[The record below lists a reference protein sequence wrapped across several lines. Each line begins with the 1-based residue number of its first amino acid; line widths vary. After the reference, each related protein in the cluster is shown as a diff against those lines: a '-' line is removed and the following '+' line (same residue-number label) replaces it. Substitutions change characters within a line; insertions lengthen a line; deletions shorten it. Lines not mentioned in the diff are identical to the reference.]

1 MEKERK
7 KFMDIYLKQ
16 AIMHIVDRKS
26 GDPVFSQMALDL
38 STEYIRDYLTKKI
51 QKLASSQTKTGTLA
65 PDSEI
70 AQLCK
75 QAEKDFIHFSEAFVR
90 RWYEVYQQSE
100 DAPDSDV
107 FVVLYELDEI
117 TYIAFLKVKYTE
129 GFTHYVDANE
139 QGIQNDLIIN
149 RAILPG
155 KAQKAD
161 EGITINLSD
170 FSYELIEKSYTFS
183 GEKMNYFSTKVIESQ
198 PTPSLEDHVKV
209 IKKTAE
215 EIGEKFDTPSYNL
228 VADVKEAVY
237 DTIEEHGQIDTKQ
250 VAEQVFKD
258 NVTAK
263 MSFTEE
269 VEEQGVTNQAP
280 MMREVKEI
288 SEKKYGKQKLKLSN
302 GIELV
307 VPLEVYRDPEL
318 IEFINNPD
326 GTISVTIKNVD
337 EIINRM

>member
-1 MEKERK
+1 
-7 KFMDIYLKQ
+7 
-16 AIMHIVDRKS
+16 MHIIDRKS
-26 GDPVFSQMALDL
+26 GDPVFSQVELDL

-65 PDSEI
+65 EDSEI
-70 AQLCK
+70 AELTQ
-75 QAEKDFIHFSEAFVR
+75 QAEKDFIHFSENLVK

-107 FVVLYELDEI
+107 FVVLYELD
-117 TYIAFLKVKYTE
+117 TSMYVAFLKVKYTE

-139 QGIQNDLIIN
+139 HGIQNDLIIN
-149 RAILPG
+149 RAILAG
-155 KAQKAD
+155 KSQKAD
-161 EGITINLSD
+161 EGITINLENLS
-170 FSYELIEKSYTFS
+170 FELIEKPYTFS
-183 GEKMNYFSTKVIESQ
+183 GEKMNYFSNKVIETQ
-198 PTPSLEDHVKV
+198 PAPSLEDHVKV

-215 EIGEKFDTPSYNL
+215 EIGEKFNTPNYDL
-228 VADVKEAVY
+228 LADVKEAVY

-263 MSFTEE
+263 MSFEE
-269 VEEQGVTNQAP
+269 ETEEQGITSQAP
-280 MMREVKEI
+280 MMREVREV

-307 VPLEVYRDPEL
+307 VPLDVYRDPEL